1 MWGVAISWANCHIGI
16 DWSRGSDCTAVVIS
30 RHEDGKLYIES
41 VDVLEPPHAPLE
53 MRLVPGSDPPRYEPI

>member
-16 DWSRGSDCTAVVIS
+16 DWGRGDCTAVVVA
-30 RHEDGKLYIES
+30 RHEDGKLHIES
-41 VDVLEPPHAPLE
+41 VELLEPPRATLE